1 MIDMNIKFFRKKA
14 EITQEQLAERLCVSR
29 QTLAK
34 WENGEAAPNIEDCIR
49 LAGIFQIS
57 LDDLVRDMSEQE
69 LILTSPRGKHFF
81 GVVTVGERGQIVIP
95 KDARKLFDINA
106 GDKLV
111 VLGEDNQG
119 IAIVKADNFESFAK
133 TLLGALKNT
142 EGI

>member
-1 MIDMNIKFFRKKA
+1 MIDMNIKYFRKAK
-14 EITQEQLAERLCVSR
+14 EITQEQLAEQLCVSR

-34 WENGEAAPNIEDCIR
+34 WENGEAAPNIEDCMR

-57 LDDLVRDMSEQE
+57 LDDLVRDMTEEE
-69 LILTSPRGKHFF
+69 LVMTSPKGKYFF

-95 KDARKLFDINA
+95 KQARTVFGIGA

-133 TLLGALKNT
+133 KLLEALKNT
-142 EGI
+142 GEI

>member
-133 TLLGALKNT
+133 TLLEALKNT

>member
-14 EITQEQLAERLCVSR
+14 EITQEQLAEQLCVSR

-57 LDDLVRDMSEQE
+57 LDDLVRDMREQE

-133 TLLGALKNT
+133 TLLEALKNT

>member
-1 MIDMNIKFFRKKA
+1 MIDMNIKYFRKAA

-49 LAGIFQIS
+49 LADIFQIS
-57 LDDLVRDMSEQE
+57 LDDLVRDMKEEE
-69 LILTSPRGKHFF
+69 LVLTSPKGKHFF

-95 KDARKLFDINA
+95 KQARSVFGISA

-133 TLLGALKNT
+133 TILEALKNT
-142 EGI
+142 GEI

>member
-1 MIDMNIKFFRKKA
+1 MIDMNIKHFRKAK
-14 EITQEQLAERLCVSR
+14 EITQEQLADKLCVSR

-34 WENGEAAPNIEDCIR
+34 WENGEASPNIEDCVK
-49 LAGIFQIS
+49 LADIFQIS
-57 LDDLVRDMSEQE
+57 LDDLVRDMTEEE
-69 LILTSPRGKHFF
+69 LVLTSPRGKHFF

-95 KDARKLFDINA
+95 KQARNIFGISA

-133 TLLGALKNT
+133 QLLEALRNT
-142 EGI
+142 GEI

>member
-14 EITQEQLAERLCVSR
+14 EITQEQLAEQLCVSR

-133 TLLGALKNT
+133 TLLEALKNT

>member
-49 LAGIFQIS
+49 MAGIFQIS

-133 TLLGALKNT
+133 TLLEALKNT